1 MFFPSTAIILFSV
14 IVASFAAPIQR
25 RATAAG
31 WPFTAGEDGKSF
43 GIDQNVK
50 TGTSSVGTED
60 GAPALIAEYP
70 KGSYAGATIAGF
82 IFEGDGGSD
91 AGLDNALEA
100 QLSYQVKFQD
110 DFDFVLAGKLP
121 GLCKSY
127 PLVH

>member
-1 MFFPSTAIILFSV
+1 MFFPTTIIILFST
-14 IVASFAAPIQR
+14 IIASLAAPIQR
-25 RATAAG
+25 RATPAG
-31 WPFTAGEDGKSF
+31 WPFNAGEDGKPF
-43 GIDQNVK
+43 GIDQSVK

-60 GAPALIAEYP
+60 GAPALIAQYP
-70 KGSYAGATIAGF
+70 KGSYAGADIAGF

-121 GLCKSY
+121 GLCESY
-127 PLVH
+127 PFVR